1 MRFLYKR
8 RYLKGMGRHPAFL
21 QRGVLEAESQ
31 IKEYCETSRAPFGLR
46 IKKVGSATYEARVT
60 GNLRILFV
68 KEKDQI
74 TFALVGNH
82 EEVRNYL
89 NSQ

>member
-8 RYLKGMGRHPAFL
+8 RYLKGLGGHPAFL
-21 QRGVLEAESQ
+21 QKGSLEAERRV
-31 IKEYCETSRAPFGLR
+31 KAYCETSRAPFGLR
-46 IKKVGSATYEARVT
+46 MKKLGLATYEARVT
-60 GNLRILFV
+60 GSLRILFI

-74 TFALVGNH
+74 TFALIGNH

-89 NSQ
+89 KSY